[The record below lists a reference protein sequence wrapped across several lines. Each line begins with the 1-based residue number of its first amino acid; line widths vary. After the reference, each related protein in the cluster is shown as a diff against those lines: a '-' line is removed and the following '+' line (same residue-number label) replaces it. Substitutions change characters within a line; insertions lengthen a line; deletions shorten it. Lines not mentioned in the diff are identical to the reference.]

1 MSDDVRPQPDR
12 KEEVQDDRAPIP
24 PRDLARELR
33 LRPERA
39 RVVRLSLKVLAGAG
53 AVAALG
59 VGGALILA
67 LQTSQPEAPQELYS
81 TDGRQTADGLTRLPS
96 DYSGVPRL
104 GPPLPGDLG
113 GPMLRAGVQ
122 PEPVPGAPAPATT
135 TPQPDSEAQRLAEER
150 ARLAQEIE
158 AARSS
163 RMFAAETRSQ
173 VGGTTAATGPE
184 VAALGQT
191 LNPFAAPGIAQP
203 QSQPTE
209 TERRLAFLSGPAER
223 RTVSGE
229 RIQAPTDPN
238 VLQAGAVI
246 PAALIT
252 GMRSDLPGQV
262 TAQVTENVYD
272 GPTGRILLIPQ
283 GTRLIGQYDAQVAFG
298 QSRAL
303 LVWNRLILPN
313 GRSITLERQPGT
325 DAAGFAGL
333 EDEVENHWGQL
344 FRAAAISTLLSI
356 GSQAGQSDD
365 EDQLIQALRRGSS
378 DGISQVGRQLVGR
391 SANIQPTLTIR
402 PGFPVRVIVTRD
414 LVLEPWRG

>member
-1 MSDDVRPQPDR
+1 MSDAVRPEPDR
-12 KEEVQDDRAPIP
+12 EEDAQDGRAALP

-33 LRPERA
+33 LRPERP
-39 RVVRLSLKVLAGAG
+39 RVVRLSRKVLAGAG

-113 GPMLRAGVQ
+113 RPMLRAGVP
-122 PEPVPGAPAPATT
+122 PEPVPGAPVPATAPA
-135 TPQPDSEAQRLAEER
+135 QPDPEAQRLAQER

-173 VGGTTAATGPE
+173 ASGAATASGADVAGVGP
-184 VAALGQT
+184 T
-191 LNPFAAPGIAQP
+191 PNPFAAPALTQP

-209 TERRLAFLSGPAER
+209 NERRLAFLNGPAER

-229 RIQAPTDPN
+229 RMQAPTSPN

-272 GPTGRILLIPQ
+272 GPTGRVLLIPQ
-283 GTRLIGQYDAQVAFG
+283 GARLIGQYDAQVAFG

-303 LVWNRLILPN
+303 LVWNRLIMPN
-313 GRSITLERQPGT
+313 GRSITLERQPGA

-333 EDEVENHWGQL
+333 EDEVDNHWGQL

-365 EDQLIQALRRGSS
+365 EDQLVQALRRGSS

-402 PGFPVRVIVTRD
+402 SGFPVRVIVTRD
-414 LVLEPWRG
+414 LVLEPWR